1 MVGSPGFEFPEVK
14 FPTQP
19 LPGLQVSSAPLQWV
33 IILSSADPQLPL
45 EPTVLAKLH
54 YDPTKLTSPL
64 RAIKAYAATMLG
76 LGLMFNSGGHQ
87 TSKR

>member
-1 MVGSPGFEFPEVK
+1 MVGSPGFEFPEAK
-14 FPTQP
+14 LPTQP

-64 RAIKAYAATMLG
+64 RAIKAYVVTCWTFG
-76 LGLMFNSGGHQ
+76 RIFNMGGHQ